1 MEPRNKTV
9 NGEVAIDFSGDG
21 SYAQRPP
28 HSPTFG
34 HAQWSSFTIDNQT
47 PQREHVSNHSQFIV
61 PKLFWQILKN
71 KHHHLKIQFKSLLLH
86 GQG

>member
-47 PQREHVSNHSQFIV
+47 PQRQHVSNHSQFIA
-61 PKLFWQILKN
+61 K
-71 KHHHLKIQFKSLLLH
+71 KSQNYF
-86 GQG
+86 GKY